1 VKGEKIIVKVIIAGG
16 RDFDNYDYLS
26 ETMKNLNIIVSEVVC
41 GGARGADS
49 LGEKWAQIN
58 GIPVKYFPADWDGLG
73 NYAGHARN
81 RQMAEYADFLVA
93 FWDGKSKGTQNMIST
108 MQQLG
113 KHGKVMR
120 YENKGTS
127 NPYPW

>member
-1 VKGEKIIVKVIIAGG
+1 MKVIIAGG

-26 ETMKNLNIIVSEVVC
+26 ETMKSLNIIVSEVVC

-81 RQMAEYADFLVA
+81 KQMA
-93 FWDGKSKGTQNMIST
+93 
-108 MQQLG
+108 
-113 KHGKVMR
+113 
-120 YENKGTS
+120 
-127 NPYPW
+127 

>member
-1 VKGEKIIVKVIIAGG
+1 MKVIIAGG

-120 YENKGTS
+120 YENKGMS
-127 NPYPW
+127 NPYLW